1 MRRTKIVATIGPA
14 TESEERLEAII
25 RAGADVI
32 RLNFSHGT
40 HAGHAQVIQRVRRI
54 AARLH
59 APIAILQD
67 LQGPKIRTGAL
78 AGGSPVLLADG
89 ATFTLTTRPV
99 AGTAAAV
106 STTYAGLPQD
116 VCPGDRILL
125 DDGLIELRVE
135 AVEGQDVITRVIHG
149 GLLGEHK
156 GINLPGIATQAPAL
170 TEKDREDLAFGL
182 AQGVDYVALSF
193 VRRAEDML
201 ALRQAIAELRP
212 SPQSPSPSLGGG
224 AEGEGGPGLIAKLEK
239 PQALDNLEA
248 ILEVCDGVMVAR
260 GDLGVELSPQ
270 QVPIAQKTIIE
281 AANRKLRFVITAT
294 QMLESMITHPRPTR
308 AEASDVANAIFDG
321 TDAVM
326 LSGETAVG
334 AYPVEAVRM
343 MAAIAEEAEA
353 HLARWGNPVLRR
365 GATQDDALAI
375 VRAARELAEE
385 RGVRAVCAFT
395 RTGRTARLMSK
406 ERPQAPILAFT
417 PFESVRRYLALAWGV
432 VPCLLEHRASVEE
445 MLAGVEEALKARGLV
460 QPGDQVVVTGGLP
473 VAVQTPTNFIKLHTV
488 SG

>member
-32 RLNFSHGT
+32 RLNFSHGS
-40 HAGHAQVIQRVRRI
+40 HEGHARVIERVRRI

-59 APIAILQD
+59 LPVAILQD

-89 ATFTLTTRPV
+89 ARFTLTTRPLE
-99 AGTAAAV
+99 GTAAAV

-116 VCPGDRILL
+116 VRPGDRILL

-135 AVEGQDVITRVIHG
+135 AVQGQDVVTRVIHG

-193 VRRAEDML
+193 VRRAEDVL
-201 ALRQAIAELRP
+201 ALRQAIAESMP
-212 SPQSPSPSLGGG
+212 SPIGRGTG
-224 AEGEGGPGLIAKLEK
+224 GEGGPGVIAKLEK
-239 PQALDNLEA
+239 PQALDNLDS

-281 AANRKLRFVITAT
+281 AANRTQRFVITAT
-294 QMLESMITHPRPTR
+294 QMLESMMTHPRPTR

-334 AYPVEAVRM
+334 AYPVEAVTM

-353 HLARWGNPVLRR
+353 HLARWGSPMLHR
-365 GATQDDALAI
+365 GVTQDDALAI

-385 RGVRAVCAFT
+385 RGVRAICAFT

-473 VAVQTPTNFIKLHTV
+473 VDVQTPTNFIKLHTV
-488 SG
+488 GR